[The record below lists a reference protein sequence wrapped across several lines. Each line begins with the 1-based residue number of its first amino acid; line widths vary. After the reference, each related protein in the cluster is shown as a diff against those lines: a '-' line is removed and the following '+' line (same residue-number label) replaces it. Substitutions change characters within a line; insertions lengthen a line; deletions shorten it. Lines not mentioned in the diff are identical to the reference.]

1 MSIIAEVMQYL
12 ANKGIV
18 SYSETGGANNVFMG
32 RLPAEPSFAVAVNPS
47 GGYNASI
54 KHAYDSPTLQILVR
68 GTIDPRVG
76 YEKALQIYDALHGF
90 GGDRFIAGGH
100 WVIKCEGIQ
109 SEPVYLGQDDNGRH
123 MYTLNFALEIKRPS
137 THRE

>member
-1 MSIIAEVMQYL
+1 MSIITEVMQYL

-47 GGYNASI
+47 GGYGASI
-54 KHAYDSPTLQILVR
+54 KHDYDSPTLQILVR
-68 GTIDPRVG
+68 GTVDPRTG

-90 GGDRFIAGGH
+90 GGDRFIVGGH
-100 WVIKCEGIQ
+100 WVVKCEGIQ
-109 SEPVYLGQDDNGRH
+109 SEPVYIGQDENGRH
-123 MYTLNFALEIKRPS
+123 MYTLNFVLEVKRPS
-137 THRE
+137 SHRN

>member
-1 MSIIAEVMQYL
+1 MSIITEVMQYL

-18 SYSETGGANNVFMG
+18 QYSATGGDNNVFMG
-32 RLPAEPSFAVAVNPS
+32 RLPAEPSSAIAINPS

-54 KHAYDSPTLQILVR
+54 KHDYDLPTLQILIR
-68 GTIDPRVG
+68 GTQDPRVG

-90 GGDRFIAGGH
+90 GGDRFIVGGH
-100 WVIKCEGIQ
+100 WVVKCEGIQ
-109 SEPVYLGQDDNGRH
+109 SEPVYIGQDENGRH

>member
-1 MSIIAEVMQYL
+1 MSIITEVMLYL

-18 SYSETGGANNVFMG
+18 QYSATGGDNNVFMG
-32 RLPAEPSFAVAVNPS
+32 RLPAEPSSAIAINPS

-54 KHAYDSPTLQILVR
+54 KHDYDSPTIQILIR

-90 GGDRFIAGGH
+90 GSDRFIEGGH
-100 WVIKCEGIQ
+100 WVVKCEGIQ
-109 SEPVYLGQDDNGRH
+109 SEPVYIGQDENGRH

>member
-76 YEKALQIYDALHGF
+76 YEKALEIYDALHGF
-90 GGDRFIAGGH
+90 GSDRFIEGGH
-100 WVIKCEGIQ
+100 WVVKCEGIQ

>member
-1 MSIIAEVMQYL
+1 MSIITEVMQYL

-47 GGYNASI
+47 GGYGASI
-54 KHAYDSPTLQILVR
+54 KHDYDSPTLQILVR
-68 GTIDPRVG
+68 GTVDPRTG

-90 GGDRFIAGGH
+90 GGDRFIVGGH
-100 WVIKCEGIQ
+100 WVVKCEGIQ
-109 SEPVYLGQDDNGRH
+109 SEPIYIGQDENGRH
-123 MYTLNFALEIKRPS
+123 MYTLNFVIEVKRPS